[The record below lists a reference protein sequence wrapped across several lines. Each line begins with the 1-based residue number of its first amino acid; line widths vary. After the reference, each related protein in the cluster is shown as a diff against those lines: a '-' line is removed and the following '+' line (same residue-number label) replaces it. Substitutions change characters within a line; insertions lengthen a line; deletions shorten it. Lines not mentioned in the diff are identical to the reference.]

1 MMSFFDDLNNVCK
14 PPVTPSVSMPE
25 ISRDSI
31 PTRSEIYHVTYK
43 FSPTETQY
51 LGKSTIDFKRHVKDR
66 MVCEIDEAL
75 NLFKRDILNRTFV
88 KSAEFDVKYTFE
100 EKGGDNLD
108 LSAFVQLKSLNG
120 LLINPQMER
129 VEIAMLG
136 EIK

>member
-1 MMSFFDDLNNVCK
+1 
-14 PPVTPSVSMPE
+14 
-25 ISRDSI
+25 
-31 PTRSEIYHVTYK
+31 
-43 FSPTETQY
+43 
-51 LGKSTIDFKRHVKDR
+51 

-100 EKGGDNLD
+100 EKGGDKLD